1 MLSQNEKD
9 QIVNL
14 LLALGSSREEVYQ
27 NISALKIKGRKVK
40 CAACPIAMYLAKNG
54 ANISNGDWYSI
65 AYDNDNPLRAIQSFI
80 QWFDN
85 GHYKELEID

>member
-14 LLALGSSREEVYQ
+14 LRSLGSSREEVYQ
-27 NISALKIKGRKVK
+27 NISALKIKGRKIK
-40 CAACPIAMYLAKNG
+40 CATCPIAMYLAKNG
-54 ANISNGDWYSI
+54 ANISNGDWYTLV
-65 AYDNDNPLRAIQSFI
+65 YDYNSLRSIQSFI
-80 QWFDN
+80 QWFDA